1 MCILGVDLMAY
12 RYYVD
17 SEPPLLDF
25 QQFLV
30 IRLAKFLLKIQVFCR
45 LLVQKTLKKLVF
57 IFQEKEQ
64 AIAVILRY
72 CLPESVQ

>member
-1 MCILGVDLMAY
+1 MLGVALMAY

-17 SEPPLLDF
+17 FELPLLDF

-45 LLVQKTLKKLVF
+45 LLVQKTLKKLVLV
-57 IFQEKEQ
+57 FQEKEQ
-64 AIAVILRY
+64 VIAVILRY
-72 CLPESVQ
+72 CLLESVQ

>member
-1 MCILGVDLMAY
+1 MLGVALMAY

-17 SEPPLLDF
+17 FELPLLDF